1 VFGSSTYP
9 FCVLFLNLIKLIEV
23 RLKSKNPVINLPHLN
38 FSQLKTSIQIKI
50 GFKKA
55 NLNAD

>member
-1 VFGSSTYP
+1 
-9 FCVLFLNLIKLIEV
+9 LFLNLIKLIEV